1 MKWTKLEYGKWPEG
15 EIVMRIKEP
24 KGQIWYQVGIISQH
38 LKNKEWYF
46 YLSYALTSKVS
57 IDSIYDTEPH
67 YIELDLIKLP
77 ENEDE

>member
-38 LKNKEWYF
+38 LKDKEWYF
-46 YLSYALTSKVS
+46 YLNSAFPGKIS
-57 IDSIYDTEPH
+57 IDSFYDTEP
-67 YIELDLIKLP
+67 YYISLNEIELP
-77 ENEDE
+77 